1 MIFFPRHVLVK
12 CDIQQIQF
20 TDSGFLSGA
29 SMNKIQTFEQFLSS
43 QSVHVPALNF
53 SINLILAALLA
64 AALGTIYVKYGH
76 SISNRKSFARNLV
89 IIAAA
94 TMVVISIVKSSLALS
109 LGLVGALS
117 IVRFRTA
124 IKEPEEL
131 AYLFLAITIGLGL
144 GADQVFTTILAVI
157 IILGIIFIREIR
169 SGRRKDEPNLYI
181 TVSSDSPKLATL
193 NAITKLI
200 EPACLNLSLKR
211 FDESKDYIEVV
222 YHAMFRDLE
231 SFDKAK
237 EELLQLSPDITL
249 SLLDQQGIV
258 R

>member
-1 MIFFPRHVLVK
+1 
-12 CDIQQIQF
+12 
-20 TDSGFLSGA
+20 
-29 SMNKIQTFEQFLSS
+29 MNKLETFEQFLAS
-43 QSVHVPALNF
+43 QSVQIPALNF
-53 SINLILAALLA
+53 TLNLVLAALLA
-64 AALGTIYVKYGH
+64 AALGIVYVRYGH
-76 SISNRKSFARNLV
+76 SISNRKNFARNLV

-157 IILGIIFIREIR
+157 IILGIIIIREII
-169 SGRRKDEPNLYI
+169 SAKGKEEPNLYI
-181 TVSSDSPKLATL
+181 TVSSGNPKLVTL
-193 NAITKLI
+193 NTITKLI

-211 FDESKDYIEVV
+211 FDESSDSIEAV
-222 YHAMFRDLE
+222 YHALFRDLE
-231 SFDKAK
+231 SFNEART
-237 EELLQLSPDITL
+237 ELLKLSPDICL
-249 SLLDQQGIV
+249 SLLDRQGIV